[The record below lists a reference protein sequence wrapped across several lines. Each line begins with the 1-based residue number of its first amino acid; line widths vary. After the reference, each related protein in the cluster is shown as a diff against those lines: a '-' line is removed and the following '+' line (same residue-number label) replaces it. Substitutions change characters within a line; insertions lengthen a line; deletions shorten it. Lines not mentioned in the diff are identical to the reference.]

1 MDSIL
6 FKVKNIKALF
16 TVPLILFCLQAT
28 AQKNTVQKYIE
39 AHKESAVRIMEKYE
53 VPASIVL
60 GVAIHESASGNSR
73 LAKYLNNHFGIK
85 GKNNSTEIR
94 SAYKGYDSAEDSYRD
109 FVNVLQHRRF
119 NHLFDKYGANDYQ
132 SWALG
137 IASGGYASSK
147 TWATQVINII
157 KKYELDALDKL
168 EESPQYL
175 AQKNDTQISKSYVVR
190 PGDTLSKIAKKNNT
204 SVEQIQQAN
213 RLRNSNLQIG
223 QELAL

>member
-1 MDSIL
+1 MKSFL
-6 FKVKNIKALF
+6 CNVKKLKVLF
-16 TVPLILFCLQAT
+16 TASFIVFCLQVS

-39 AHKESAVRIMEKYE
+39 AHKESAVKIMEKYE

-94 SAYKGYDSAEDSYRD
+94 SAYKGYDSAEESYTD
-109 FVNVLQHRRF
+109 FVKVLQNRRF
-119 NHLFDKYGANDYQ
+119 SHLFDKYGTNDYQ
-132 SWALG
+132 NWALG
-137 IASGGYASSK
+137 IARGGYASSK
-147 TWATQVINII
+147 TWATQIINII
-157 KKYELDALDKL
+157 KRYELDALDKL
-168 EESPQYL
+168 DESAQYL
-175 AQKNDTQISKSYVVR
+175 AQRDNPQSSKSYVVR
-190 PGDTLSKIAKKNNT
+190 RGDTLSEIAKKNST
-204 SVEQIQQAN
+204 SVKQIQEAN

>member
-1 MDSIL
+1 MKSFL
-6 FKVKNIKALF
+6 FNVKNLKVLF
-16 TVPLILFCLQAT
+16 TVSFIVFCLQVF

-39 AHKESAVRIMEKYE
+39 AHKESAVRIMQKYE

-94 SAYKGYDSAEDSYRD
+94 SAYKGYDSVEDSYKD
-109 FVNVLQHRRF
+109 FVRVLQNRRF
-119 NHLFDKYGANDYQ
+119 SHLFDKYETSDYKN
-132 SWALG
+132 WVLG
-137 IASGGYASSK
+137 IANGGYATSK

-168 EESPQYL
+168 DESPQYL
-175 AQKNDTQISKSYVVR
+175 TQKDNSPEAKSYVVR
-190 PGDTLSKIAKKNNT
+190 PGDTLSEIAKKYNT
-204 SVEQIQQAN
+204 SVEQIQKVN
-213 RLRNSNLQIG
+213 KLRNSNLQIG